1 MTPRIVA
8 QLTGVVATLSVAA
21 LAFAQ
26 TSQSQTSPG
35 TVPVPKPGVEKA
47 APAGTTPA
55 ASKATAKKTEPI
67 QSTKRFAEHSGLA
80 RTSAVV
86 GTSVKDASDK
96 DAGKIEDLL
105 MDSRGQIVY
114 AVVSFGGLM
123 GIGDKLFAIPWN
135 AVVYDRETKI
145 AHLDVTKDTLERA
158 PSFSKDKYPD
168 TNDREWG
175 SGVRT
180 TWNDASI
187 TASVKTKLATEK
199 AATLLKVNVDTN
211 QGVVQLNGSV
221 DSERTKLRASEL
233 ARQVDGVRKVV
244 NNLKVQG

>member
-1 MTPRIVA
+1 MMRRILA
-8 QLTGVVATLSVAA
+8 QLAGVVATLSVAA
-21 LAFAQ
+21 VVFAQ

-47 APAGTTPA
+47 APAG
-55 ASKATAKKTEPI
+55 SKATAKKTEPI
-67 QSTKRFAEHSGLA
+67 QSTTRFAEHSGLA

-96 DAGKIEDLL
+96 EAGKIEDLL
-105 MDSRGQIVY
+105 MDARGQIVY

-123 GIGDKLFAIPWN
+123 GIGDKLFAVPWN
-135 AVVYDRETKI
+135 AVVYDPEAKI
-145 AHLDVTKDTLERA
+145 AHLDVKKDTLGRA
-158 PSFSKDKYPD
+158 PSFPKDKYPD
-168 TNDREWG
+168 TSDREWG

-180 TWNDASI
+180 TWHDASI

-199 AATLLKVNVDTN
+199 AATLLKVDVDTN

-233 ARQVDGVRKVV
+233 ARQVDGVRQVV